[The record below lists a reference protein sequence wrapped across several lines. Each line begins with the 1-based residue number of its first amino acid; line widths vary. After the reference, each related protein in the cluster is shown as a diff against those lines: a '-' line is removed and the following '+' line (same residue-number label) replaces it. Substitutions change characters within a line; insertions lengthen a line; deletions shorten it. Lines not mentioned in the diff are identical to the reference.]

1 MKWRVEIWKRSAG
14 CSLDSRAPARYELF
28 WEGAIEADASVVA
41 MSRAA
46 EGRKLQPLQWTG
58 TKRPAYIVRVLGTL
72 A

>member
-1 MKWRVEIWKRSAG
+1 MKWRVEIWKRSVA

-28 WEGAIEADASVVA
+28 WEGSIEADASVVA

-46 EGRKLQPLQWTG
+46 EGRKLAPTQWTG
-58 TKRPAYIVRVLGTL
+58 VRRPPYVVRVLGTL